1 MKPAAMKKSAA
12 KPMSYQKGGAVFK
25 PCAKCPNP
33 GKCKSA
39 GKCMAAKK

>member
-1 MKPAAMKKSAA
+1 MKMTAKKSAT
-12 KPMSYQKGGAVFK
+12 KPMSYKSGGAVFK